1 MFETLLMTKKNQID
15 EEIFD
20 NFLLLK
26 FQHHK
31 FYKKSHHIKVEQ
43 LHKISVQYH
52 KKNSQNEDFFI
63 MKAGNSVEGK
73 RETLRSHKN
82 QIFSP

>member
-1 MFETLLMTKKNQID
+1 MTKKNQID

-31 FYKKSHHIKVEQ
+31 FYKKTHHIKVEQ

-52 KKNSQNEDFFI
+52 KKKVHKMRIFFI

>member
-1 MFETLLMTKKNQID
+1 MRI
-15 EEIFD
+15 
-20 NFLLLK
+20 
-26 FQHHK
+26 
-31 FYKKSHHIKVEQ
+31 
-43 LHKISVQYH
+43 
-52 KKNSQNEDFFI
+52 FFI